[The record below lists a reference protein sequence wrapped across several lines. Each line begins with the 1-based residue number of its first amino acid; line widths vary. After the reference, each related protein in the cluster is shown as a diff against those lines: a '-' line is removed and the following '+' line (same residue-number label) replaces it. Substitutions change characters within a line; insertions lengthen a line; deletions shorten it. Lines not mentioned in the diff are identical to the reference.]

1 MFWPRYEADA
11 YDAAMSSVGPHD
23 QLTNVQPGGLWIH
36 RGTPP
41 TMQLVHRHDDIEVNI
56 VLRGRLDYI
65 FGGGHLTV
73 RAGELALFWG
83 ATPHRLVPQPGCDP
97 AATSGCWI
105 HIPLSTALGW
115 NLPEDE
121 MGEVLNMSAIL
132 APSEDLPY
140 DPDRMFEAWRREL
153 HNGTEALGDVPGLLE
168 VQAMVRR
175 VLHHQA
181 RRSPNADIHGA
192 DIHDYEGR
200 QGGVLRAVTVMARF
214 IAENFRE
221 RVTVADIATAAH
233 LNRTYA
239 ATIFSRTLGTTPG
252 EYLNRC
258 RIAEAQRL
266 LVMTNRTMADI
277 AHESGFSSQSS
288 YYEHFT
294 RRCGSSPGAYR
305 RSFR

>member
-1 MFWPRYEADA
+1 MDVE
-11 YDAAMSSVGPHD
+11 
-23 QLTNVQPGGLWIH
+23 PGGLWIH
-36 RGTPP
+36 RGAPP
-41 TMQLVHRHDDIEVNI
+41 TMHFVHRHDDIEVNI

-73 RAGELALFWG
+73 RAGQLALFWG
-83 ATPHRLVPQPGCDP
+83 ATPHRLVPQPGSDP
-97 AATSGCWI
+97 ADTSGCWI
-105 HIPLSTALGW
+105 HIPLSTALSW

-132 APSEDLPY
+132 APNDDLPY
-140 DPDRMFEAWRREL
+140 EPDRLFAAWRREL
-153 HNGTEALGDVPGLLE
+153 YGAADCPGDVPGLLE

-175 VLHHQA
+175 VLRHRASH
-181 RRSPNADIHGA
+181 SLDV
-192 DIHDYEGR
+192 DSHDYEGR
-200 QGGVLRAVTVMARF
+200 HAGVLLAVTAMARF
-214 IAENFRE
+214 IVENFRE
-221 RVTVADIATAAH
+221 RLTVQDIAGAAH

-258 RIAEAQRL
+258 RVAEAQRL

-277 AHESGFSSQSS
+277 AHQAGFSSQSS

-305 RSFR
+305 RSFA

>member
-1 MFWPRYEADA
+1 
-11 YDAAMSSVGPHD
+11 MSSVGLRD
-23 QLTNVQPGGLWIH
+23 QLVDVQPGGLWIH
-36 RGTPP
+36 RGAPP
-41 TMQLVHRHDDIEVNI
+41 TMNLVHRHDDIEVNI

-73 RAGELALFWG
+73 RAGQLALFWG
-83 ATPHRLVPQPGCDP
+83 ATPHRLVPHSPSDP

-132 APSEDLPY
+132 APSDDLPY
-140 DPDRMFEAWRREL
+140 DPDRLFAAWRREL
-153 HNGTEALGDVPGLLE
+153 HSGTEELADSPGLLE

-175 VLHHQA
+175 VLRHQA
-181 RRSPNADIHGA
+181 RRSLDG

-200 QGGVLRAVTVMARF
+200 HASVLRAVVVMARF
-214 IAENFRE
+214 IVENFRE
-221 RVTVADIATAAH
+221 RLTVEDIATAAH

-258 RIAEAQRL
+258 RVAEAQRL

-294 RRCGSSPGAYR
+294 RRCGPSPGAYR